1 MHTSGMDF
9 VLSVSAPSRLDNA
22 SDPSMDKGIIEP
34 VTMMGFVRFCNESKQ
49 ELVSLI
55 NLWFTI

>member
-9 VLSVSAPSRLDNA
+9 VLSVRAPSRLDNA

-34 VTMMGFVRFCNESKQ
+34 VTMMGFVRFCNEQKKNS
-49 ELVSLI
+49 
-55 NLWFTI
+55 